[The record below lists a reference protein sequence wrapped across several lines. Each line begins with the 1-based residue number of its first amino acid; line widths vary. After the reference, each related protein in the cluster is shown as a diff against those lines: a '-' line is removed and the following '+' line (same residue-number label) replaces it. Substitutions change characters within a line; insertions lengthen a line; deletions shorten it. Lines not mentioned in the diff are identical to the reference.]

1 MTAPVVS
8 HTFKDMTCTA
18 IKNPAPF
25 SEKTEFLSKPNVL
38 MNIPLPGKSAVVIFL
53 RIIPVRQLYG
63 TTHVSSGVKRTLLD
77 SSCSF
82 ISIPYLNDLCSHQT
96 WLQSRMNRVKELTYA
111 AIFSVIRLFSPASR
125 TSSLSFPV
133 IVHFFDALLK

>member
-1 MTAPVVS
+1 
-8 HTFKDMTCTA
+8 
-18 IKNPAPF
+18 
-25 SEKTEFLSKPNVL
+25 

-111 AIFSVIRLFSPASR
+111 GIFSI
-125 TSSLSFPV
+125 
-133 IVHFFDALLK
+133 I